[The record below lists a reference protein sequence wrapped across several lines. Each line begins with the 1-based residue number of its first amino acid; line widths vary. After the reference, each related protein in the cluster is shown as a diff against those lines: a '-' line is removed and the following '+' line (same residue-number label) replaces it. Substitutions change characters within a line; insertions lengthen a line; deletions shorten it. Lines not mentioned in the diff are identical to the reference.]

1 MARGQNINS
10 MVFNKPLLVTL
21 DSLQPITD
29 YLSNPERVANLKL
42 EKPKEEVLLGLSDF
56 GNEKEYQN
64 YTLSKIGVNP
74 ETMVGVLDV
83 SGALVYRAGEMN
95 ANCIELTSYEG
106 LKAQAE
112 KQIEAGAK
120 TIVLKIDSGG
130 GMAMGMFSAA
140 NHIKKIATQNGVK
153 TISYIDGLAASAALG
168 LAVLSDEVIAHPQS
182 QVGSVGVVV
191 SLYNDSQMLSNMGI
205 KRQFVFAGDNKIPFD
220 NSTGEFTDKF
230 ISDLQKSVNKTYKT
244 FVSHVATHRNI
255 SEESVRE
262 TNASV
267 YDVDDA
273 LAVGFIDKVMEL
285 EDFELAYGLKTPNN
299 KTTGLKQYA
308 GIPVENKQLKH
319 NKETQTMSEQNVQEQ
334 VASVEELT
342 AQLAT
347 AKTDKKSL
355 ETQVAKLQGDLS
367 KVQSDLSA
375 SVLAKEHAEAELTK
389 FKADAAHN
397 ARVGQL
403 ATVFGADSEKPQ
415 MYATMFASLDAE
427 AFGKVVSDFQA
438 SVKTQEQSMEEV
450 GHSASAS
457 AIAETPEEMLLKQA
471 QARKAKQK
479 A

>member
-1 MARGQNINS
+1 MAKYKRGSLTLARQVFNTPQLILADDLQNIAQYLVNRANGIEYE
-10 MVFNKPLLVTL
+10 VEQKEEQLVTSVADKNL
-21 DSLQPITD
+21 VLTEEEQRDRRFRQLGITNNGKRGN
-29 YLSNPERVANLKL
+29 LNITGTLVAK
-42 EKPKEEVLLGLSDF
+42 
-56 GNEKEYQN
+56 
-64 YTLSKIGVNP
+64 
-74 ETMVGVLDV
+74 
-83 SGALVYRAGEMN
+83 AGEIDADCM
-95 ANCIELTSYEG
+95 ELTSYEK
-106 LKAQAE
+106 LHATFQ
-112 KQIEAGAK
+112 KQVNEGIQEL
-120 TIVLKIDSGG
+120 VLHVNSGG
-130 GMAMGMFSAA
+130 GSAFSCFEMAKEVKDLATSKG
-140 NHIKKIATQNGVK
+140 IKIYAWV
-153 TISYIDGLAASAALG
+153 DGLSASAAY
-168 LAVLSDEVIAHPQS
+168 AWTSIADEIVARKDS
-182 QVGSVGVVV
+182 EVGSVGVVV
-191 SLYNDSQMLSNMGI
+191 QLINNSKMLENIGI
-205 KRQFVFAGDNKIPFD
+205 TRQFVYHGDQKIPFTD
-220 NSTGEFTDKF
+220 SGEFSPQF
-230 ISDLQKSVNKTYKT
+230 ISSIQKKVDKTGLEFNT
-244 FVSHVATHRNI
+244 FVASNRNM
-255 SEESVRE
+255 SVE
-262 TNASV
+262 DVIATNAEV
-267 YDVDDA
+267 FDADQA
-273 LAVGFIDKVMEL
+273 LAVGFIDKIMTQSEFFNDYLPSKGLNQHSMYYL
-285 EDFELAYGLKTPNN
+285 E
-299 KTTGLKQYA
+299 
-308 GIPVENKQLKH
+308 H

-397 ARVGQL
+397 DRVEQL

>member
-1 MARGQNINS
+1 MAKYKRGSLTLARQVFNTPQLILADDLQNIAQYLVNRANGIEYE
-10 MVFNKPLLVTL
+10 VEQKEEQLVTSVADKNL
-21 DSLQPITD
+21 VLTEEEQRDRRFRQLGITNNGKRGN
-29 YLSNPERVANLKL
+29 LNITGTLVAK
-42 EKPKEEVLLGLSDF
+42 
-56 GNEKEYQN
+56 
-64 YTLSKIGVNP
+64 
-74 ETMVGVLDV
+74 
-83 SGALVYRAGEMN
+83 AGEIDADCM
-95 ANCIELTSYEG
+95 ELTSYEK
-106 LKAQAE
+106 LHSTFQ
-112 KQIEAGAK
+112 KQVNEGIQEL
-120 TIVLKIDSGG
+120 VLHVNSGG
-130 GMAMGMFSAA
+130 GSAFSCFEMAKEVKDLATSKG
-140 NHIKKIATQNGVK
+140 IKIYAWV
-153 TISYIDGLAASAALG
+153 DGLSASAAY
-168 LAVLSDEVIAHPQS
+168 AWTSIADEIVARKDS
-182 QVGSVGVVV
+182 EVGSVGVVV
-191 SLYNDSQMLSNMGI
+191 QLINNSKMLENIGI
-205 KRQFVFAGDNKIPFD
+205 TRQFVYHGDQKIPFTD
-220 NSTGEFTDKF
+220 SGEFSPQF
-230 ISDLQKSVNKTYKT
+230 ISSIQKKVDKTGLEFNT
-244 FVSHVATHRNI
+244 FVASNRNM
-255 SEESVRE
+255 SVE
-262 TNASV
+262 DVIATNAEV
-267 YDVDDA
+267 FDADQA
-273 LAVGFIDKVMEL
+273 LAVGFIDKIMTQSEFFNDYLPSKGLNQHSMYYL
-285 EDFELAYGLKTPNN
+285 E
-299 KTTGLKQYA
+299 
-308 GIPVENKQLKH
+308 H

-347 AKTDKKSL
+347 ATIDKQSL

-397 ARVGQL
+397 ARVEQL

>member
-1 MARGQNINS
+1 
-10 MVFNKPLLVTL
+10 
-21 DSLQPITD
+21 
-29 YLSNPERVANLKL
+29 
-42 EKPKEEVLLGLSDF
+42 
-56 GNEKEYQN
+56 
-64 YTLSKIGVNP
+64 
-74 ETMVGVLDV
+74 
-83 SGALVYRAGEMN
+83 
-95 ANCIELTSYEG
+95 
-106 LKAQAE
+106 
-112 KQIEAGAK
+112 
-120 TIVLKIDSGG
+120 
-130 GMAMGMFSAA
+130 MFSAA

-153 TISYIDGLAASAALG
+153 TVSYIDGLAASAALG

-191 SLYNDSQMLSNMGI
+191 SLYNDSKMLSNMGI

-347 AKTDKKSL
+347 ATIDKQSL
-355 ETQVAKLQGDLS
+355 EAQVAKLLS
-367 KVQSDLSA
+367 
-375 SVLAKEHAEAELTK
+375 
-389 FKADAAHN
+389 
-397 ARVGQL
+397 
-403 ATVFGADSEKPQ
+403 
-415 MYATMFASLDAE
+415 
-427 AFGKVVSDFQA
+427 
-438 SVKTQEQSMEEV
+438 
-450 GHSASAS
+450 
-457 AIAETPEEMLLKQA
+457 
-471 QARKAKQK
+471 
-479 A
+479 